1 MSKALDKMGDTA
13 MQRDDEEDDIGAA
26 FQKFAVVTKELGA
39 LMKNMVRFTY
49 WNHYPPVKNHYGG
62 RTGKYL
68 ALITHP
74 QRVTPPCLV
83 NGNSSLRRNIQAG
96 ISVLLK

>member
-13 MQRDDEEDDIGAA
+13 MQREEEEDDIGLA

-49 WNHYPPVKNHYGG
+49 WNHYPPPWWKI
-62 RTGKYL
+62 
-68 ALITHP
+68 ITNGPNRKIFGYNNPAP
-74 QRVTPPCLV
+74 QRDWSALF
-83 NGNSSLRRNIQAG
+83 G
-96 ISVLLK
+96 KW